1 MAFNM
6 RMKPTY
12 HLTVPQSPA
21 KTLEVFTAELAHNVL
36 WGSLGTS
43 VPPAFDPWSHGFDF
57 VLDKGVPGLRHNVHI
72 APLAEEVIGVFVF
85 VVSHLPIRVEG
96 LVAAWDCAR
105 HLPDG
110 IEWYV
115 HAGGECV
122 GRMLMLG
129 ECWASSAVVQREW
142 LVVCGIFWLQ
152 P

>member
-1 MAFNM
+1 VISKMII
-6 RMKPTY
+6 KPTY
-12 HLTVPQSPA
+12 HLTMPQPPA
-21 KTLEVFTAELAHNVL
+21 KRLEVFAAKLAHNVL

-85 VVSHLPIRVEG
+85 VVSHLPVRVEG
-96 LVAAWDCAR
+96 LVAAWDCAL

-115 HAGGECV
+115 HVGGECV
-122 GRMLMLG
+122 GSSG
-129 ECWASSAVVQREW
+129 EGVDVE
-142 LVVCGIFWLQ
+142 
-152 P
+152 